1 MSSKITS
8 KQSQSVQRKTLTI
21 TKDTYDLLSEWKGGD
36 RKGVS
41 FEAAIDLL
49 IEFAKVKGYDGA
61 LAKPGS
67 K

>member
-1 MSSKITS
+1 MPSKITS
-8 KQSQSVQRKTLTI
+8 KRTPIVQRKTLTI
-21 TKDTYDLLSEWKGGD
+21 TKETYDLLAEWKGGD

-49 IEFAKVKGYDGA
+49 IDFAKSKGYDCA
-61 LAKPGS
+61 LAKPGP